1 MRVLSAEQMRE
12 LDRRT
17 IEEIGI
23 PSVVLMENAGRG
35 AANRLHERYCDLFP
49 GPVLVLAG
57 KGNNGGDG
65 YVIARCLQQA
75 GWQVQTLVLAQVDSL
90 SGDARLNL
98 DILLRLAGSVHFV
111 PDEASLN
118 SFFETCPAYALLVD
132 ALFGTGLTSEVRG
145 HYARAIDWVNA
156 QHAPV
161 VAVDIPS
168 GLDATSGRILG
179 RCVKAAVTL
188 TFAQP
193 KIGHLLY
200 PGVGCVGGLETIDI
214 GIPSFLLE
222 SSAPAQY
229 WVDADEARKLLPQ
242 RPADGH
248 KGTFGHLLVIAGS
261 PGKSGAAAMTADAA
275 VRAACGLVT
284 LGCPAAIHDILEI
297 KLTEPMTVALPHIE
311 GVLSLQA
318 LEAALALCRDKQA
331 LALGPGLGQAAETQ
345 ALARRLL
352 RESSVP
358 TVVDADG
365 LNALAGHLEILRE
378 RTSVGTI
385 LTPHPGEMARLAACS
400 VAAVQSDRVGFARAF
415 ALQHGCVLVLKGART
430 ITAAPDGQIF
440 INASGHQGMASGGMG
455 DILTGTIG
463 ALLAQGLPPV
473 EAAVLGVYL
482 HGRAADRLVPQ
493 LGLAGLAATDLLREI
508 PAARH
513 ELL

>member
-1 MRVLSAEQMRE
+1 MRVLSAEQMRQ

-17 IEEIGI
+17 IEEVGI
-23 PSVVLMENAGRG
+23 PGVVLMENAGRG
-35 AANRLHERYCDLFP
+35 AACRLLERYRELFP

-65 YVIARCLQQA
+65 YVIARCLQQE
-75 GWQVQTLVLAQVDSL
+75 GWQVQTLVLAQAGSVT
-90 SGDARLNL
+90 GDARLNL

-111 PDEASLN
+111 PGEASLS
-118 SFFETCPAYALLVD
+118 SFFEICPAYALLVD
-132 ALFGTGLTSEVRG
+132 ALFGTGLTSEVHG
-145 HYARAIDWVNA
+145 HYAQAIDWINA
-156 QHAPV
+156 QDAPV

-179 RCVKAAVTL
+179 RCVKASLTL

-193 KIGHLLY
+193 KIGHLVY
-200 PGVGCVGGLETIDI
+200 PGACCVGDLETIDI

-222 SSAPAQY
+222 SSAPEQY

-242 RPADGH
+242 RPVDGH

-275 VRAACGLVT
+275 VRTGCGLVT
-284 LGCPAAIHDILEI
+284 LGCPACIHDILEI

-311 GVLSLQA
+311 GALSLQA
-318 LEAALALCRDKQA
+318 LEAVLALCQNKQA

-345 ALARRLL
+345 ALVRRLL
-352 RESSVP
+352 RESSLP
-358 TVVDADG
+358 MVVDADG
-365 LNALAGHLEILRE
+365 LNALAGHLEVLRE
-378 RTSVGTI
+378 RSTIGTV

-400 VAAVQSDRVGFARAF
+400 VDAVQSDRVGVARAF
-415 ALQHGCVLVLKGART
+415 AQQYGSVLVLKGART
-430 ITAAPDGQIF
+430 ITAAPDGRIY

-455 DILTGTIG
+455 DILTGIIG
-463 ALLAQGLPPV
+463 ALLAQGLPPS
-473 EAAVLGVYL
+473 EAAALGVYL
-482 HGRAADRLVPQ
+482 HGRAADRLVAQ
-493 LGLAGLAATDLLREI
+493 MGLSGLAATDLLREI